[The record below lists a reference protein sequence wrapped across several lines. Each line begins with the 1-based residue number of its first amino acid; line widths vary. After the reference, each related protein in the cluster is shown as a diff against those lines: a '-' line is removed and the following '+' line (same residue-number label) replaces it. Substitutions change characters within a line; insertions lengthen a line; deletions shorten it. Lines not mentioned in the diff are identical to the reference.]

1 MALSDKERAVVVD
14 ELIRGIYSSLE
25 SHLSFMHADNLVA
38 PDDNDFHK
46 KCVVEY
52 AHLITLAVKL
62 L

>member
-1 MALSDKERAVVVD
+1 MALSEKERAVVVD

-25 SHLSFMHADNLVA
+25 SHLSFMHADGLTE
-38 PDDNDFHK
+38 PEGNDFHK
-46 KCVVEY
+46 TCVVEY